1 MEDLNTLVNES
12 AVIVD
17 QIQKE
22 FSTFEILI
30 VSVLPIAMIVS
41 SLLGFKIWL
50 KVNVFFSFFYGI
62 VMILRPETILSISV
76 KSFKWIALF
85 VKRHLYIFIS
95 IKSPMKLLTIQWE
108 RCQAYTAAMKYLALC
123 LWFSCCQV
131 KMNLYLSVI
140 CGQIS

>member
-76 KSFKWIALF
+76 KSFK
-85 VKRHLYIFIS
+85 
-95 IKSPMKLLTIQWE
+95 
-108 RCQAYTAAMKYLALC
+108 
-123 LWFSCCQV
+123 
-131 KMNLYLSVI
+131 
-140 CGQIS
+140 